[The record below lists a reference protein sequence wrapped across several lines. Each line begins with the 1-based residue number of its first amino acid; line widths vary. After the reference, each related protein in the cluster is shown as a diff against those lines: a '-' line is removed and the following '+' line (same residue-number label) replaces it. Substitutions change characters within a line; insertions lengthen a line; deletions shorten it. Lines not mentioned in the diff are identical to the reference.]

1 MTIIREGNKGD
12 TKSVPVTYTVRYYTL
27 TLTKK
32 KKKKHSFFTSC
43 TNPLFKY
50 GVADYVTH
58 TAALYLVDL
67 YYYIGKTNNI
77 K

>member
-32 KKKKHSFFTSC
+32 KHSFFTSS

-58 TAALYLVDL
+58 TAALYLVGL
-67 YYYIGKTNNI
+67 YYYIGENK
-77 K
+77 